1 VPPISIRST
10 SSKDINGLS
19 SKGASAR
26 NPIKGWEGIGIKPEN
41 DSGSLQRP
49 QTSGALAG
57 INN

>member
-26 NPIKGWEGIGIKPEN
+26 NKGWEGVGMVKADHE
-41 DSGSLQRP
+41 
-49 QTSGALAG
+49 AG
-57 INN
+57 M